1 MEAVEV
7 TKLSSKG
14 QVVLPQA
21 LRDRLRLET
30 GAKFVVIGE
39 GDVVILKRLEVP
51 SREHLKQLLKE
62 SRVYARRT
70 GLKRSDVS
78 KAIKQVRTKMSK

>member
-1 MEAVEV
+1 MEAIEV

-14 QVVLPQA
+14 QIVLPQA
-21 LRDRLRLET
+21 IRDRLRLQA

-39 GDVVILKRLEVP
+39 GDVVILKKLEVP
-51 SREHLKQLLKE
+51 AREQLKRLLKE
-62 SRVYARRT
+62 SRAYARKT

-78 KAIKQVRTKMSK
+78 KAIKQVRAK

>member
-21 LRDRLRLET
+21 IRDRLHLEI

-39 GDVVILKRLEVP
+39 GDVVILKKLEVP
-51 SREHLKQLLKE
+51 GREQLKQLLKD
-62 SRVYARRT
+62 SRAYARKI

-78 KAIKQVRTKMSK
+78 KAIKQVRAKM

>member
-21 LRDRLRLET
+21 IRDRLHLES

-39 GDVVILKRLEVP
+39 GDIVILKKLEVP
-51 SREHLKQLLKE
+51 AREQLKQLLKE
-62 SRVYARRT
+62 SRTYARRT

-78 KAIKQVRTKMSK
+78 KAIKQVRAKM

>member
-1 MEAVEV
+1 MEAIEV

-21 LRDRLRLET
+21 IRDRLRLAA

-39 GDVVILKRLEVP
+39 GDVVILKKLEVP
-51 SREHLKQLLKE
+51 AREQLKQLLKE
-62 SRVYARRT
+62 SRAYARRT
-70 GLKRSDVS
+70 GLKRSDIS
-78 KAIKQVRTKMSK
+78 KALKRVRTKQ

>member
-7 TKLSSKG
+7 TRLSSKG
-14 QVVLPQA
+14 QVVLPQTI
-21 LRDRLRLET
+21 RDRLRLET

-51 SREHLKQLLKE
+51 AREQLKQLLKG
-62 SRVYARRT
+62 SRAYARRA

-78 KAIKQVRTKMSK
+78 KAIKQVRSKM